1 MTEKNMS
8 KAHYDFEINGVQ
20 IGKNYPCYITFE
32 AGPTHQGLES
42 AKKLAKHAK
51 DAGGNAIKFQ
61 VFDSL
66 RLVADPNL
74 PFTYQILKN
83 RTTGELE
90 TVTEP
95 LRDILLRRQMKEH
108 EWREL
113 KTYCDSIG
121 IAFFATACFHEDVDF
136 LVDIGCHSIKIASA
150 DVNHIPFIRYAAK
163 TGLCIQLDTGMAS
176 IGEMEVAVDTIRAE
190 GNSNIIIH
198 HCPSGY
204 PAHLES
210 INLRAISTIQQ
221 LFGCPVAFSDHSV
234 GWDMDIAAVA
244 VGANMVEKTITED
257 RTTRSVE
264 HVMSLEP
271 QDMNQ
276 FVQIIRDLE
285 VALGDNR
292 RVLSDSEKTKR
303 NAIRRSIHLIRDLP
317 AGHILTEADIDYRRP
332 GIGITPDKLDTV
344 LEKSLKSALSAGTR
358 ITLEDLI

>member
-1 MTEKNMS
+1 MS
-8 KAHYDFEINGVQ
+8 TQYQDFEINGVQ
-20 IGKNYPCYITFE
+20 IGKTHPCYITFE

-42 AKKLAKHAK
+42 AKRLAKFAK

-74 PFTYQILKN
+74 PFTYQILKD
-83 RTTGELE
+83 RSSGELE

-95 LRDILLRRQMKEH
+95 LRDILLRRQMQAF

-113 KTYCDSIG
+113 KTYCDTIG

-136 LVDIGCHSIKIASA
+136 LVEIGCHSIKIASA
-150 DVNHIPFIRYAAK
+150 DVNHLPFIRYAAR

-176 IGEMEVAVDTIRAE
+176 IGEMEVAVDAIRAE
-190 GNSNIIIH
+190 GNNNIIIH

-210 INLRAISTIQQ
+210 INLRAITTIQQ
-221 LFGCPVAFSDHSV
+221 VFGCPVAFSDHSI
-234 GWDMDIAAVA
+234 GWDMDIAAVS

-271 QDMNQ
+271 QDMQQ
-276 FVQIIRDLE
+276 FVQVIRNLE
-285 VALGDNR
+285 VALGNNR
-292 RVLSDSEKTKR
+292 RVLSSAEKVKR
-303 NAIRRSIHLIRDLP
+303 DAIRRSIHVIRDLP
-317 AGHILTEADIDYRRP
+317 AGHTLTEADIDYRRP
-332 GIGITPDKLDTV
+332 GTGISPDQLDSV
-344 LEKSLKSALSAGTR
+344 LTKTLKHALVGGTR
-358 ITLEDLI
+358 IGLADLN

>member
-1 MTEKNMS
+1 MAIQHQN
-8 KAHYDFEINGVQ
+8 FEINGVQ
-20 IGKNYPCYITFE
+20 IGKNHSCYITFE

-66 RLVADPNL
+66 RLVADPSL
-74 PFTYQILKN
+74 PFTYQTLKN
-83 RTTGELE
+83 RDSGELE
-90 TVTEP
+90 TISEP

-113 KTYCDSIG
+113 KAYCDSIG

-136 LVDIGCHSIKIASA
+136 LVEIGCHSIKIASA
-150 DVNHIPFIRYAAK
+150 DVNHLPFIRYAAK

-176 IGEMEVAVDTIRAE
+176 IGEMEIAVDAIRAE
-190 GNSNIIIH
+190 GNNNIIIH

-210 INLRAISTIQQ
+210 INLRAIPTIQQ
-221 LFGCPVAFSDHSV
+221 VFGCPVAFSDHSV

-257 RTTRSVE
+257 RATRSVE

-271 QDMNQ
+271 QDMQQ
-276 FVQIIRDLE
+276 FVQIIRNLE
-285 VALGDNR
+285 VALGNNR
-292 RVLSDSEKTKR
+292 RVLSDAEKVKR
-303 NAIRRSIHLIRDLP
+303 DAIRRSIHAIRDLP
-317 AGHILTEADIDYRRP
+317 EGHVLREADIDYRRP
-332 GIGITPDKLDTV
+332 GTGISPDKLETV
-344 LEKSLKSALSAGTR
+344 LAKTLKHPLPAGTR
-358 ITLEDLI
+358 INLEDLI